1 MLSAGLGCTGMGTQ
15 SCLVGKASQNC
26 GWLESVNRVFSQE
39 YPVGSGHR
47 REPQLQLNAGHRQ
60 TPVSPLQV
68 FPTASLSAARQSL
81 ALPFAGFHPQPGFP
95 AVCFERLL
103 AGCYLQKITK
113 WDATHSEQRLI

>member
-15 SCLVGKASQNC
+15 PCLVGKASQNC
-26 GWLESVNRVFSQE
+26 GWLESVKRVFSQE

-47 REPQLQLNAGHRQ
+47 REPPLQLNAGHRQ

-81 ALPFAGFHPQPGFP
+81 VLPFAGFLPQPGFP

-113 WDATHSEQRLI
+113 